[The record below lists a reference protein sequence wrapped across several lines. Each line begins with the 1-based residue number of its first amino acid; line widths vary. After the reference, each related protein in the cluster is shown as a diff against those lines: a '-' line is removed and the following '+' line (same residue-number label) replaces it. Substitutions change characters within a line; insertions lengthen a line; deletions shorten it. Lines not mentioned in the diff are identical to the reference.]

1 MKIYPAIDLRGGKVV
16 RLMKGDYDRMTV
28 YSDNP
33 ISAAESFYCSG
44 STNLH
49 IVDLD
54 GAKDN
59 ETPNIGAI
67 TEILSAFP
75 SVFAEVGGGIR
86 DEERIN
92 SYLDIGVSRVI
103 LGSVAIENPDFVE
116 KMCQRYGDKIAVGV
130 DALDGFVAI
139 HGWKTVTN
147 VPSLDFCRQ
156 MKNRGVGTI
165 IYTDI
170 SKDGMLSGTNLE
182 IYASLR
188 ALNINIIAS
197 GGVTY
202 EHEIE
207 KLRDMGVYGVILGKA
222 LYTGRL
228 DLKRAIAIAEK
239 Q

>member
-1 MKIYPAIDLRGGKVV
+1 
-16 RLMKGDYDRMTV
+16 
-28 YSDNP
+28 
-33 ISAAESFYCSG
+33 
-44 STNLH
+44 
-49 IVDLD
+49 
-54 GAKDN
+54 
-59 ETPNIGAI
+59 
-67 TEILSAFP
+67 
-75 SVFAEVGGGIR
+75 
-86 DEERIN
+86 
-92 SYLDIGVSRVI
+92 
-103 LGSVAIENPDFVE
+103 
-116 KMCQRYGDKIAVGV
+116 
-130 DALDGFVAI
+130 
-139 HGWKTVTN
+139 
-147 VPSLDFCRQ
+147 